1 LGQLIDGF
9 GRVVCQ
15 RVLKYQWVQKDDRK
29 WEPKTR
35 DTSYR
40 L

>member
-1 LGQLIDGF
+1 
-9 GRVVCQ
+9 
-15 RVLKYQWVQKDDRK
+15 LKYQWVQKDDRK

-40 L
+40 LKH